1 MYDWIIDSLNAVWRH
16 GWSLTALGTAI
27 FALLKQRKVKAQLR
41 KLIPWLFADDSEI
54 RQYVQNQQRIESKID
69 ALLEKEGIV
78 WQSASSN
85 GTTGKVST
93 RRIGFTSSWVGRS
106 VVRGVVR
113 CIIYLILKGKRTM
126 PNINWGPLIAGIAS
140 AIKLALQPFG
150 IEIPDEHINTVLNV
164 IAALIVPV
172 AIWVNHRHQRTVISE
187 ETVKSIQQA
196 PKTYAEMVP
205 IANEVHVKINR
216 MFAELKSGKVTDAS
230 QEASEMYMILQEV
243 LKKYQPPEEKKGA

>member
-41 KLIPWLFADDSEI
+41 RLIPWLFADDSDI

-69 ALLEKEGIV
+69 ALLEREGIV

-93 RRIGFTSSWVGRS
+93 RRIGFTSSSAVKS

-113 CIIYLILKGKRTM
+113 SIIYLISKGWITMKEYLKKLGRTKFQALLAS
-126 PNINWGPLIAGIAS
+126 LIVNIAS
-140 AIKLALQPFG
+140 A
-150 IEIPDEHINTVLNV
+150 VLFMNGT
-164 IAALIVPV
+164 IDIDP
-172 AIWVNHRHQRTVISE
+172 E
-187 ETVKSIQQA
+187 
-196 PKTYAEMVP
+196 
-205 IANEVHVKINR
+205 INR
-216 MFAELKSGKVTDAS
+216 WMPVINISVTAISTWVYIFVEGGIDKAKVQGGTTDES
-230 QEASEMYMILQEV
+230 TSDTGDHGPTIH
-243 LKKYQPPEEKKGA
+243 G

>member
-1 MYDWIIDSLNAVWRH
+1 MYDWIVESLNAVWRH

-41 KLIPWLFADDSEI
+41 KLIPWLFADDSDI

-93 RRIGFTSSWVGRS
+93 RRIGFTSSSVVKS

-113 CIIYLILKGKRTM
+113 YIIYLILKGRMTMKEYLKKLGRTKFQAFLAS
-126 PNINWGPLIAGIAS
+126 LIVNIAS
-140 AIKLALQPFG
+140 A
-150 IEIPDEHINTVLNV
+150 VLFMNGT
-164 IAALIVPV
+164 IDID
-172 AIWVNHRHQRTVISE
+172 TE
-187 ETVKSIQQA
+187 
-196 PKTYAEMVP
+196 
-205 IANEVHVKINR
+205 INR
-216 MFAELKSGKVTDAS
+216 WMPVINLTITAISTWVYIVVEGGIDKAKAQGGNTDESTTDNGDAGP
-230 QEASEMYMILQEV
+230 AV
-243 LKKYQPPEEKKGA
+243 

>member
-69 ALLEKEGIV
+69 ELLEKEGIV

-93 RRIGFTSSWVGRS
+93 RRIGFTSFSAVRS

-113 CIIYLILKGKRTM
+113 CIIYLISKGRKHMNKLKSRKFWM
-126 PNINWGPLIAGIAS
+126 SVVS
-140 AIKLALQPFG
+140 AILVLANDGLDLG
-150 IEIPDEHINTVLNV
+150 LDTNTVL
-164 IAALIVPV
+164 AFAGIVMSFIFGEAYV
-172 AIWVNHRHQRTVISE
+172 DGKK
-187 ETVKSIQQA
+187 VKNDADSGYTNTFQS
-196 PKTYAEMVP
+196 
-205 IANEVHVKINR
+205 NR
-216 MFAELKSGKVTDAS
+216 
-230 QEASEMYMILQEV
+230 
-243 LKKYQPPEEKKGA
+243 